1 MASLSQGLG
10 NTGADGYDLVILTVG
25 SPSRGAAP
33 ASRRLLP
40 RCVRRSRPCCQHAS
54 RRSHAAGVALVDAG
68 HHHAPRASPR
78 SAPGRR
84 CPLATADALPL
95 DRLLAAV
102 RTLAPLIQAY
112 AEEAEQQRRLP
123 PPVVTA
129 LADAGLFRLYTPTP
143 LAGGR
148 WSPSPSIAW
157 WKCWPA
163 STRRRRGVSGLPAG
177 TPCMWGDASRM
188 KAR

>member
-33 ASRRLLP
+33 ASRKAAPPMRETIEAVLP
-40 RCVRRSRPCCQHAS
+40 TREPTLTCCS
-54 RRSHAAGVALVDAG
+54 VALVDAG

-95 DRLLAAV
+95 DRLLDAV

-129 LADAGLFRLYTPTP
+129 LADAGLFRLYTPHP
-143 LAGGR
+143 RRVGGGAPHLL
-148 WSPSPSIAW
+148 S
-157 WKCWPA
+157 
-163 STRRRRGVSGLPAG
+163 RRGSAG
-177 TPCMWGDASRM
+177 PHRRVDGVVCLDCQREPRVCGAMPPG
-188 KAR
+188 